1 MNDSNDNT
9 AYNLRQYRQ
18 IEGIIESFRR
28 GDMDFAKLVGDIE
41 ALILSL
47 QDIPNDW
54 RNSLL
59 STWGVLEEI
68 YAFALDQGSHQLDH
82 RQAEAVYKT
91 LDKLEAMLNAEK
103 GKKGSEPN

>member
-1 MNDSNDNT
+1 MSEPGQV
-9 AYNLRQYRQ
+9 RQYRQ

-28 GDMDFAKLVGDIE
+28 GDMDFAKMVGDIE

-68 YAFALDQGSHQLDH
+68 YAFALDQGAHQLDH
-82 RQAEAVYKT
+82 RQAEVVYKT
-91 LDKLEAMLNAEK
+91 LDKLESMMDEDRRA
-103 GKKGSEPN
+103 